1 MKRKTMRNWFI
12 LIFVVGL
19 ALGWMIPKN
28 FWDVSMQVTQKP
40 LQAGFYDVP
49 KRMGQLDQ
57 ETPYFKYTVLGET
70 LTGAVVL
77 LRIDDKVPMHV
88 HPNENHFVFIYKGT
102 ARVTIGSV
110 TEEVG
115 PGALLAIPAKVPHSI
130 ERTGDAPLEAIAFST
145 PPFVPTDTIF
155 LNETK

>member
-1 MKRKTMRNWFI
+1 MRNWFI
-12 LIFVVGL
+12 FLFIVGL

-57 ETPYFKYTVLGET
+57 ETPYYKYMTLGGT
-70 LTGAVVL
+70 LTGSAEL
-77 LRIDDKVPMHV
+77 LRIDGKVPMHA
-88 HPNENHFVFIYKGT
+88 HSAENHFAFIYKGN

-110 TEEVG
+110 TEDIK
-115 PGALLAIPAKVPHSI
+115 PGTLLAIPAKVPHSI
-130 ERTGDAPLEAIAFST
+130 ERIGDAPLEIILFST
-145 PPFVPTDTIF
+145 PPFMSGNTQF
-155 LNETK
+155 LN